1 MIPTPEVYGAPE
13 SFYNDLYPQ
22 NFKLPRQLIHV
33 QPFAFEND
41 IPDYDRD
48 SEDEAWLEAQKDLP
62 NLTPLKF
69 EELMECFDKNSNQNV
84 ISPSQARELFN
95 QDEDLIIPVYDYWLS
110 KRLRNATPLIPV
122 VKTQPRDNSTN
133 NNNPYI
139 AFRRRTEKMQT
150 RKNRKNDEISYE
162 KMIKLRRDLSRALCL
177 LQLVKQ
183 REETKKEHV
192 KLTVDIFEKR

>member
-1 MIPTPEVYGAPE
+1 MIPTPEVYDAPE

-48 SEDEAWLEAQKDLP
+48 SEDEQWLETQKDLP
-62 NLTPLKF
+62 PLKF
-69 EELMECFDKNSNQNV
+69 EELMECFDKKSIHSV
-84 ISPSQARELFN
+84 ISPSEARE
-95 QDEDLIIPVYDYWLS
+95 QIKEDEDLIMSVYDYWLG

-122 VKTQPRDNSTN
+122 VKTERRDQST

-183 REETKKEHV
+183 REETKREHV
-192 KLTVDIFEKR
+192 KLAVDIFEKR